1 MDLTKFE
8 DSLELR
14 VRAKKGGRELRGMNG
29 RGDENHPIM
38 GSAGGEPAPIISF
51 FIGIITIII
60 ALQRLPPVPTNLPLV
75 SSTGRPW
82 PSQGDRG
89 VHRGTGGY
97 KRGSPDPLCQLNAP

>member
-82 PSQGDRG
+82 PSEGERG
-89 VHRGTGGY
+89 
-97 KRGSPDPLCQLNAP
+97 L